1 MQTGSTVQ
9 ELAAELARQQAAKVD
24 LIADTRRVVMKVEDT
39 GELNIEAM
47 SDGRSHKFGIDHQA
61 HRQIGSRLKIPAI
74 YYDRMRKEDPELLAT
89 NVNNWFTD
97 QPEERMLRALDDNLR
112 AFLSNRYQRID
123 HLDVLTKALPI
134 LENLGG
140 EYVVKS
146 SQVTPNR
153 MYLQI
158 VTPMT
163 RAEIKVGDEVEAGFI
178 LGNSETGMGSLFVEQ
193 LVWRLICKNGMR
205 RGHSLR
211 KHHVGQRQDEGLL
224 EILSDTSLRLED
236 AALVSK
242 LGDVMAH
249 AVTHEALEA
258 AIAGMREATE
268 RPIEGSVVKAAEV
281 LTQKVGLTEGE
292 GEQMLQLL
300 IQGGD
305 LSQYGA
311 ANAVTALAHSSESY
325 DRAFE
330 LEGLGGQVIDLS
342 KTDWQQV
349 AQAA

>member
-1 MQTGSTVQ
+1 MQTGCTIQ
-9 ELAAELARQQAAKVD
+9 ELAAELSRQQAAKVD
-24 LIADTRRVVMKVEDT
+24 LIVDTRRAAMTVDDD
-39 GELNIEAM
+39 GELGITAQ
-47 SDGRSHKFGIDHQA
+47 SDGRNFKFGIDKQA
-61 HRQIGSRLKIPAI
+61 HRQIASRLQIPAK
-74 YYDRMRKEDPELLAT
+74 YYDRMKTEDPELLAT

-97 QPEERMLRALDDNLR
+97 QPEERMLRALDDTVR

-123 HLDVLTKALPI
+123 HLDLLKRSLPI
-134 LENLGG
+134 LESLEGD
-140 EYVVKS
+140 YIVKS
-146 SQVTPNR
+146 SQVTQSR
-153 MYLQI
+153 MYIQI

-178 LGNSETGMGSLFVEQ
+178 LGNSETGMGSVFVEQ
-193 LVWRLICKNGMR
+193 LVWRLICLNGMR

-224 EILSDTSLRLED
+224 GILSDESLRLED
-236 AALVSK
+236 KALTSK

-249 AVTHEALEA
+249 AVTHEALET

-268 RPIEGSVVKAAEV
+268 RPIEGNVVKAAEV
-281 LTQKVGLTEGE
+281 LVQKVGLTDGE
-292 GEQMLQLL
+292 GDKMLQHL
-300 IQGGD
+300 IAGGD
-305 LSQYGA
+305 LTQYGA
-311 ANAVTALAHSSESY
+311 ANAVTRLAHDSESY

-342 KTDWQQV
+342 SNDWQQV